1 MQRCVAA
8 MVASSALFLVVALAV
23 LEPAAGFA
31 GPNALLP
38 LRARWGR
45 ARFAYSGSQPLRAA
59 KPSGCSRAAGSDRGH
74 ARSLRIQAL
83 ILCARNL

>member
-8 MVASSALFLVVALAV
+8 MVASSAFFLVVALAV

-38 LRARWGR
+38 LRAR
-45 ARFAYSGSQPLRAA
+45 
-59 KPSGCSRAAGSDRGH
+59 
-74 ARSLRIQAL
+74 
-83 ILCARNL
+83 